1 MAQLR
6 CGGRL
11 LVALPALDDP
21 NFARAVVLVLE
32 HDADGALGLV
42 LNRPT
47 TTPIDQVLQGW
58 SALAAEPANLY
69 GGGPVEPS
77 AVVGLAVARARADAG
92 TADTADGG
100 VAIVGRI
107 RTVDPTGDPGLLAGE
122 VERARI
128 FAGYAGW
135 APGQLESELAQ
146 DAWLVVDALADDVV
160 SEHPEELW
168 HTVMG
173 RQEGATRLM
182 ATFPDD
188 PRLN

>member
-1 MAQLR
+1 
-6 CGGRL
+6 
-11 LVALPALDDP
+11 VALPALDDP
-21 NFARAVVLVLE
+21 NFERAVVLVLE
-32 HDADGALGLV
+32 HDDDGALGLA

-47 TTPIDQVLQGW
+47 TTPIDEVLQGW
-58 SALAAEPANLY
+58 SSLAAKPANLY

-77 AVVGLAVARARADAG
+77 AVVGLAVARPRAGLG
-92 TADTADGG
+92 TGETG
-100 VAIVGRI
+100 VAITGRI

-135 APGQLESELAQ
+135 APGQLEAELAQ
-146 DAWLVVDALADDVV
+146 DAWLVVDAQPDDVV
-160 SEHPEELW
+160 SEEPQELW

-173 RQEGATRLM
+173 RQEGAARLM

>member
-1 MAQLR
+1 MSGTEVDVAQGG

-21 NFARAVVLVLE
+21 NFERSVVFVLE
-32 HDADGALGLV
+32 HDEDGALGLV

-47 TTPIDQVLQGW
+47 TTPIDEVLQGW
-58 SALAAEPANLY
+58 SVLAAEPANLY
-69 GGGPVEPS
+69 GGGPVEPM
-77 AVVGLAVARARADAG
+77 AVVGLAVARPEASAG
-92 TADTADGG
+92 IG
-100 VAIVGRI
+100 IVGRI
-107 RTVDPTGDPGLLAGE
+107 RTVDPTSDPTLLHGE
-122 VERARI
+122 VEHARI

-135 APGQLESELAQ
+135 GPGQLEAELMA
-146 DAWLVVDALADDVV
+146 DAWLVVEALPEDVV
-160 SEHPEELW
+160 SNAPEELW

-173 RQEGATRLM
+173 RQPGSTSLM

>member
-1 MAQLR
+1 VAQPR

-32 HDADGALGLV
+32 HDDDGALGLV

-47 TTPIDQVLQGW
+47 TTPIDEVLQGW

-77 AVVGLAVARARADAG
+77 AVVGLAVARLRTDAARG
-92 TADTADGG
+92 DTGDLG

-107 RTVDPTGDPGLLAGE
+107 RTIDPTGDPGLLADE

-128 FAGYAGW
+128 FAGYSGW
-135 APGQLESELAQ
+135 GPGQLESELAQ
-146 DAWLVVDALADDVV
+146 DAWLVVDAQPEDVISDD
-160 SEHPEELW
+160 PQELW

-173 RQEGATRLM
+173 RQDGAVRLM

>member
-1 MAQLR
+1 MAQPR

-21 NFARAVVLVLE
+21 NFERAVVLVLE
-32 HDADGALGLV
+32 HDDDGALGLV

-47 TTPIDQVLQGW
+47 TTPIDEVLQGW
-58 SALAAEPANLY
+58 SALAAKPANLY

-77 AVVGLAVARARADAG
+77 AVVGLAVARPRAGAG
-92 TADTADGG
+92 PGATGAAG
-100 VAIVGRI
+100 VAITGRI

-135 APGQLESELAQ
+135 APGQLEAELAQ
-146 DAWLVVDALADDVV
+146 DAWLVVDARSDDVV
-160 SEHPEELW
+160 SEEPEELW

-173 RQEGATRLM
+173 RQEGSAKLM

>member
-1 MAQLR
+1 MAQPR

-21 NFARAVVLVLE
+21 NFARAVVFVLE
-32 HDADGALGLV
+32 HDDDGALGLV

-47 TTPIDQVLQGW
+47 TTPIDEVLQGW
-58 SALAAEPANLY
+58 SALAAQPANLY
-69 GGGPVEPS
+69 GGGPVEPQ
-77 AVVGLAVARARADAG
+77 AVVGLAVARPRAQPG
-92 TADTADGG
+92 IG
-100 VAIVGRI
+100 IIGRI
-107 RTVDPTGDPGLLAGE
+107 RTVDPTGDPAVLAGE

-135 APGQLESELAQ
+135 APGQLEAELAQ
-146 DAWLVVDALADDVV
+146 DAWLVVDADPDDVV

-173 RQEGATRLM
+173 RQEGAARLM